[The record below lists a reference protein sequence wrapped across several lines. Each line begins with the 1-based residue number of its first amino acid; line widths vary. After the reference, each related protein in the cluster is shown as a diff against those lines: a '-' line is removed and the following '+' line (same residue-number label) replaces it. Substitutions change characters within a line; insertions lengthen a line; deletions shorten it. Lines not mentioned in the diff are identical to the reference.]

1 MFPSFLAASIHH
13 PTVKPKSEQ
22 SSVHVDLHTPPG
34 HTASSFIG
42 ATRANTGSQRGA
54 PGRCVCQWF
63 VGSGLWAHAHRQ
75 IGQARAGRGDRVGS
89 GCVRQPGKDRVRALG
104 QVLAPD
110 IHQVVLQRLGQ
121 LQVPARGAAM
131 NSSEAA
137 KAAGSERPWLRQRE
151 AAARGR
157 APRLGARALRRR
169 RSAAAM
175 PARPQRRQTT
185 RAAEAKTESMSGCRR
200 STTLHSLSRFSL
212 SHTLSLTLSLATT

>member
-22 SSVHVDLHTPPG
+22 SSASTSNCARRPDTPLII
-34 HTASSFIG
+34 HRCDESY
-42 ATRANTGSQRGA
+42 TGSQRGA

-89 GCVRQPGKDRVRALG
+89 GCVRQPGKERVRALG

-110 IHQVVLQRLGQ
+110 INQVVPQRLGQ
-121 LQVPARGAAM
+121 LQVPARGAAV
-131 NSSEAA
+131 NGSEAA

-200 STTLHSLSRFSL
+200 STTLS
-212 SHTLSLTLSLATT
+212 TLSLTSRSHMSEEARVV